1 MSMLTDV
8 HSYLSSNGQGTNLYI
23 GSLPDTPDVAV
34 ALFQFQGRPPSEVL
48 EVSGIRQERP
58 GLQVQVRS
66 SPNGYAD
73 AEARVYAIYDLLQIA
88 NATLGSVFYQ
98 EVRPFGSPFPLGR
111 DENRRVVLAANFL
124 VSRDWV

>member
-23 GSLPDTPDVAV
+23 GALPDSPDVV
-34 ALFQFQGRPPSEVL
+34 VGLFQYPGRPPAEVL
-48 EVSGIRQERP
+48 EVSGIRRERP

-66 SPNGYAD
+66 APNGYAD
-73 AEARVYAIYDLLQIA
+73 AEARAYAIYDLLQVS
-88 NATLGSVFYQ
+88 NATLGSGFYQ

-111 DENRRVVLAANFL
+111 DANRRVVIAANYL
-124 VSRDWV
+124 ISRDWV